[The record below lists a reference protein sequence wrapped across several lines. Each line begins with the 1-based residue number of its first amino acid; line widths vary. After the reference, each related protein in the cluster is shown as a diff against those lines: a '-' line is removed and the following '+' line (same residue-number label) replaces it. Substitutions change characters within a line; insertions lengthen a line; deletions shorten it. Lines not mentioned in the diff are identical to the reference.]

1 MKELGAFVDAT
12 LQMYPTLWSV
22 YDSKWRSPCEIGEP
36 IEHNGALAVP
46 WRPSERFGADDF
58 NGLERA
64 FEAEIHPS
72 VKDFYGMY
80 WSGCL
85 EAEAEEGH
93 VSLILLW
100 NPEDRDR
107 LLENLIGHALT
118 QKRSRAPLSIFFA
131 CTEPESN
138 LYLAVNNSS
147 GEVQLERPGY
157 KPLRIVADNLAD
169 FLSRLKPAAPYL
181 HPERRGLES
190 LFTR

>member
-1 MKELGAFVDAT
+1 MKELGAFVEAT

-22 YDSKWRSPCEIGEP
+22 YDSNWRSPCEVGDP
-36 IEHNGALAVP
+36 VEHNGALAVP

-107 LLENLIGHALT
+107 LLENLIGHALNSEKVSGSFEYFLCLHRARI
-118 QKRSRAPLSIFFA
+118 QSLLGSQQFFGRSSIGTA
-131 CTEPESN
+131 
-138 LYLAVNNSS
+138 
-147 GEVQLERPGY
+147 
-157 KPLRIVADNLAD
+157 
-169 FLSRLKPAAPYL
+169 
-181 HPERRGLES
+181 GL
-190 LFTR
+190 